1 MVYHWLYLFGLWF
14 CKVKHGKWHSASRY
28 LRVDEVAVNWF
39 PSWGPVMGGP
49 NGDPMGNPPG
59 RIDPV
64 MTCRALQNSDNAI
77 RSEAEKKLME
87 AVKGPPGW
95 WRGADAGDR
104 GCWSLSRLK
113 SNLHLEEHRISWF

>member
-1 MVYHWLYLFGLWF
+1 MVYHWLYLFGL
-14 CKVKHGKWHSASRY
+14 CRKVKHGKWHSASRY
-28 LRVDEVAVNWF
+28 LRVDEVGVCQLV
-39 PSWGPVMGGP
+39 SVMGTRH
-49 NGDPMGNPPG
+49 GDPMGNPPG

-87 AVKGPPGW
+87 AVKGSPVW
-95 WRGADAGDR
+95 LRGAPDAGDR